1 MYGYPQPFK
10 VPCRRPDIPDG
21 KMSAREHDIFQA
33 HGKKNLCLHVGMHYA
48 VMRWNEDHL
57 AHGILTRRCHLQAEK
72 VNKLFEIHLDPTKP

>member
-33 HGKKNLCLHVGMHYA
+33 HGKKNH
-48 VMRWNEDHL
+48 
-57 AHGILTRRCHLQAEK
+57 T
-72 VNKLFEIHLDPTKP
+72 LDIRISIAIPGREFLSP